1 MIGVVALSRRR
12 AAGSSQQAPDSTVL
26 ADRVGSQMARTA
38 GSNRR
43 SSRCDRSIRQFDGR
57 DRMALLDTLPGPPVR
72 RGRMGF
78 HRIVVPVDAAG
89 RSSDALT
96 TALQAAD
103 PFEGRLR
110 LVHVRTWQPS
120 PPPSREDGFFPAGGG
135 ELFTETPQQATDLI
149 DDALRYVRDRG
160 VVADGVVV
168 EAPRPMV
175 ASAIVDAASTWGAE
189 VIVVVRR
196 PRQTLS
202 VLLWGSVSEQ
212 VTHDAFCPVLVVRP
226 RPA

>member
-1 MIGVVALSRRR
+1 
-12 AAGSSQQAPDSTVL
+12 
-26 ADRVGSQMARTA
+26 
-38 GSNRR
+38 
-43 SSRCDRSIRQFDGR
+43 
-57 DRMALLDTLPGPPVR
+57 
-72 RGRMGF
+72 MGF

-89 RSSDALT
+89 RSSEALT
-96 TALQAAD
+96 TALRALD

-135 ELFTETPQQATDLI
+135 ELFTETPQQAADLI

-175 ASAIVDAASTWGAE
+175 ASAIVDAASTWDAE

-196 PRQTLS
+196 PRQRLS
-202 VLLWGSVSEQ
+202 VVLWGSVSEQ
-212 VTHDAFCPVLVVRP
+212 VMHDAFCPVLVVRP

>member
-1 MIGVVALSRRR
+1 MTGVVALSRRR
-12 AAGSSQQAPDSTVL
+12 AAGSSRHAPGSTVL
-26 ADRVGSQMARTA
+26 ADRVSSQVAHPA

-43 SSRCDRSIRQFDGR
+43 SSRCDRSTRQFDGR
-57 DRMALLDTLPGPPVR
+57 DWMALLDTLPGPPVR
-72 RGRMGF
+72 RGRTGF

-96 TALQAAD
+96 TALRAAD

-120 PPPSREDGFFPAGGG
+120 PPPSLEDGFFPAGGG
-135 ELFTETPQQATDLI
+135 ELFTETPQQAADVI
-149 DDALRYVRDRG
+149 DDALRYVRGRG

-196 PRQTLS
+196 PRQRLS
-202 VLLWGSVSEQ
+202 VWLWGGVSEQ

>member
-1 MIGVVALSRRR
+1 M
-12 AAGSSQQAPDSTVL
+12 
-26 ADRVGSQMARTA
+26 
-38 GSNRR
+38 
-43 SSRCDRSIRQFDGR
+43 
-57 DRMALLDTLPGPPVR
+57 
-72 RGRMGF
+72 
-78 HRIVVPVDAAG
+78 
-89 RSSDALT
+89 
-96 TALQAAD
+96 
-103 PFEGRLR
+103 
-110 LVHVRTWQPS
+110 
-120 PPPSREDGFFPAGGG
+120 
-135 ELFTETPQQATDLI
+135 I

-168 EAPRPMV
+168 EAPQPMV

-196 PRQTLS
+196 PRQRLS